1 VLPFA
6 HLFVEF
12 PMRYLYSG
20 LCLVLASATVAA
32 ADAPQPQPIAPG
44 GAIAS
49 AKLRSLPVASV
60 VANPA
65 VMQTSVVRHADGSTG
80 LVCEQKPNP
89 HPRPIGTNQPFPD
102 PQQ

>member
-1 VLPFA
+1 MR
-6 HLFVEF
+6 HLF
-12 PMRYLYSG
+12 PA
-20 LCLVLASATVAA
+20 LCLAMAGASAAA

-60 VANPA
+60 LANPA
-65 VMQTSVVRHADGSTG
+65 VMQTSVVRRADGSIG

-89 HPRPIGTNQPFPD
+89 HPRPIGINQPFAE

>member
-1 VLPFA
+1 
-6 HLFVEF
+6 
-12 PMRYLYSG
+12 MRYLYSG
-20 LCLVLASATVAA
+20 LCLVMASATAAA

-44 GAIAS
+44 GAIAA

-65 VMQTSVVRHADGSTG
+65 VMQTSVMRLADGSTA

-89 HPRPIGTNQPFPD
+89 HPRLIGINQPLVE